1 MRRPLPPRSRG
12 FELNLTPLIDVV
24 FNLVIFFLV
33 ASHFAGTEPAE
44 AVNLPG
50 ASQSE
55 DDSAARRLTITVK
68 EDGTY
73 LIGTRPVTLG
83 EVEGAIEHE
92 VAGNPQQCAVRLRG
106 DRAAPFQLI
115 EPIMVACARNG
126 VLDFGFKV
134 IDEINEAPARGASE

>member
-1 MRRPLPPRSRG
+1 MRRPVHPRARG

-33 ASHFAGTEPAE
+33 VSHYAGTEPAE

-55 DDSAARRLTITVK
+55 DDLNPRRLSITVK
-68 EDGTY
+68 KDGTY
-73 LIGTRPVTLG
+73 LIGSRPVTLR
-83 EVEGAIEHE
+83 EVDEAIEQE
-92 VAGNPQQCAVRLRG
+92 AGIAPQQCAVRIRG

-134 IDEINEAPARGASE
+134 IREGE